1 MTQRYPTLSII
12 LHWLIAL
19 GIFVCFPLGLYMAD
33 LKLSPTKLQLIS
45 YHKWLG
51 VTIFALLVI
60 RVLWRVTHTV
70 PTLPNQMPKWQI
82 AASHLTHV
90 ALYLLMMA
98 IPVSGWLMSSA
109 KGFTTVYFGIFPL
122 PDLLEKNKEIADL
135 LESTHALLNYV
146 LLAFVVL
153 HIAGALKHHF
163 IDKDNL
169 INRMLIKK

>member
-1 MTQRYPTLSII
+1 MTQRYSTLSII

-60 RVLWRVTHTV
+60 RILWRVTHQA
-70 PTLPNQMPKWQI
+70 PALPNQMPKWQI
-82 AASHLTHV
+82 AASHLTHS
-90 ALYLLMMA
+90 ALYLLMIA

-122 PDLLEKNKEIADL
+122 PDLLEKNKEVADL
-135 LESTHALLNYV
+135 LESTHATLNYI
-146 LLAFVVL
+146 LLAFVIL
-153 HIAGALKHHF
+153 HIAGALKHQF

>member
-1 MTQRYPTLSII
+1 
-12 LHWLIAL
+12 
-19 GIFVCFPLGLYMAD
+19 
-33 LKLSPTKLQLIS
+33 
-45 YHKWLG
+45 
-51 VTIFALLVI
+51 
-60 RVLWRVTHTV
+60 
-70 PTLPNQMPKWQI
+70 MPKWQI
-82 AASHLTHV
+82 AASHLTHL

-153 HIAGALKHHF
+153 HIAGALKHQF